1 VASAELAVAK
11 ISPTNLK
18 TLAGYVRA
26 LAEDTGRP
34 PFGVVT
40 EISGYPDQKNQHRL
54 EFKMEELIE
63 DESILDALE
72 ARLPKAQ
79 EFLQQPYGPPIDRLK
94 KAAPR
99 SGGNKKF
106 AVQGKKK

>member
-1 VASAELAVAK
+1 M
-11 ISPTNLK
+11 
-18 TLAGYVRA
+18 R
-26 LAEDTGRP
+26 AEDTGRP

-40 EISGYPDQKNQHRL
+40 EISGYPDSKNQYRL

-79 EFLQQPYGPPIDRLK
+79 EFLQQPYGPPVDRPK

-99 SGGNKKF
+99 SSSNKKF
-106 AVQGKKK
+106 AAQGKKK